1 MIIAILLGVLLGI
14 FLFVGYGAY
23 RALNSPGWDNSNM
36 FNWLRL
42 LAHVY
47 IHPEDFAE
55 MYYLDDSD
63 IDMLQRVPQRPFEYL
78 GKDEFADNF
87 PNSRPKK

>member
-1 MIIAILLGVLLGI
+1 MIEFLLGLGSGI
-14 FLFVGYGAY
+14 VVFVGYGAY
-23 RALNSPGWDNSNM
+23 RAVNSPGWDDSNM

-55 MYYLDDSD
+55 MYYLEDAD
-63 IDMLQRVPQRPFEYL
+63 IDMLQTVPAKPFAYL
-78 GKDEFADNF
+78 ANDEFADNF
-87 PNSRPKK
+87 PYSRPKK